1 MNAGSPGTV
10 GVSPGQLQRELAY
23 YQRECNDLGARL
35 LRLQEEQSQAFRE
48 ARRSRTLAK
57 LIREAHRLADT
68 VIGPEDLGDRILEIV
83 IDNTMCDRA
92 ALLVEETPGSRVFR
106 VTHAIGLREKA
117 TSPVTLPSVPEFFF
131 TTAQSRIEPPA
142 YELTGILQLPYV
154 LWAYDRTTGHALMIG
169 NRSEANVSRA
179 FEAGDQELIEGGLSV
194 YIDVLARKQAEQELR
209 RAMHAAEQAD
219 EAKAAFLA
227 TLSHEL
233 RTPLNAI
240 IGLADIMSSKRS
252 PALTAERSGAYAA
265 EIAGSGRHLLR
276 LINDILDYS
285 GIARGHLA
293 IQPEWIRL
301 EHAVGA
307 AIRAAQGM
315 AEERGVTL
323 STSPIDPAFGL
334 LVDSVRFRQIL
345 DNLIGNAIKFTPPE
359 GQVAV
364 DVEFGANNSI
374 QISVRDTGIG
384 MRSEDIA
391 IAMEPFRQLDNALTR
406 KTAGTGLGLPITKG
420 LVEAHGGT
428 IVIESEPGQGT
439 IVRIVFPAALGSAGQ
454 TEKPTAKR

>member
-1 MNAGSPGTV
+1 MNDGSRRAV
-10 GVSPGQLQRELAY
+10 SVSPGQLERELAY

-83 IDNTMCDRA
+83 VDNAMCDRA
-92 ALLVEETPGSRVFR
+92 ALLVEETAGSRSFR

-117 TSPVTLPSVPEFFF
+117 TAPVTLPSVPDFFF

-154 LWAYDRTTGHALMIG
+154 LWAYDRMTGHALMIG

-209 RAMHAAEQAD
+209 RAMRAAEQAD
-219 EAKAAFLA
+219 EAKATFLA

-240 IGLADIMSSKRS
+240 IGLADILSSMR
-252 PALTAERSGAYAA
+252 PAALTIERSVAYAT

-285 GIARGHLA
+285 SIARGHLA

-307 AIRAAQGM
+307 AVRAARGI
-315 AEERGVTL
+315 AEQRGVTL
-323 STSPIDPAFGL
+323 SMSPIDRTFGL
-334 LVDSVRFRQIL
+334 LVDSVRLRQIL
-345 DNLIGNAIKFTPPE
+345 DNLIGNAIKFTPQG
-359 GQVAV
+359 GQIAV
-364 DVEFGANNSI
+364 EIEVGTDRSI
-374 QISVRDTGIG
+374 QLLVRDTGIG
-384 MRSEDIA
+384 MRAEEIT
-391 IAMEPFRQLDNALTR
+391 IAMEPFRQLENALIR
-406 KTAGTGLGLPITKG
+406 KAAGTGLGLPITKG
-420 LVEAHGGT
+420 LVEAHGGSL
-428 IVIESEPGQGT
+428 VIASEPGDGT
-439 IVRIVFPAALGSAGQ
+439 TVRIIFPATLVSPEPPARQ
-454 TEKPTAKR
+454 

>member
-1 MNAGSPGTV
+1 
-10 GVSPGQLQRELAY
+10 LERELAY

-68 VIGPEDLGDRILEIV
+68 VISPEDLGDRILEIV
-83 IDNTMCDRA
+83 VDNAMCDRA
-92 ALLVEETPGSRVFR
+92 ALLVEETPGSRAFR

-117 TSPVTLPSVPEFFF
+117 TTPIMLPSVPDFFF

-154 LWAYDRTTGHALMIG
+154 LWAYDRTTGQALMIA

-194 YIDVLARKQAEQELR
+194 YIDVRARKQAEQELR
-209 RAMHAAEQAD
+209 RAMRAAEQAD

-240 IGLADIMSSKRS
+240 IGLADILSAKRPS
-252 PALTAERSGAYAA
+252 ALTPERSVAYAT

-307 AIRAAQGM
+307 AVRAAHGM
-315 AEERGVTL
+315 AADRGVTL
-323 STSPIDPAFGL
+323 SMSPIDPAFGL

-345 DNLIGNAIKFTPPE
+345 DNLIGNAIKFTPQE
-359 GQVAV
+359 GQVI
-364 DVEFGANNSI
+364 VEVEVEADRSI
-374 QISVRDTGIG
+374 HILVRDTGIG
-384 MRSEDIA
+384 MRPEEIA
-391 IAMEPFRQLDNALTR
+391 IAMEPFRQLENALTR
-406 KTAGTGLGLPITKG
+406 RTAGTGLGLPITKG
-420 LVEAHGGT
+420 LVEAHDGSLT
-428 IVIESEPGQGT
+428 VTSEPGRGT
-439 IVRIVFPAALGSAGQ
+439 TVRIVFPAALGSPGEPVSRK
-454 TEKPTAKR
+454 TKR

>member
-1 MNAGSPGTV
+1 MKAGARGAV
-10 GVSPGQLQRELAY
+10 GVSPGQLERELAY
-23 YQRECNDLGARL
+23 YQRECNNLGARL

-92 ALLVEETPGSRVFR
+92 ALLVEDAPGSRVFR

-117 TSPVTLPSVPEFFF
+117 TSPMTLPSVPEFFF

-154 LWAYDRTTGHALMIG
+154 LWGYDRTTGHALMIG

-240 IGLADIMSSKRS
+240 IGLADIMHSKRS

-293 IQPEWIRL
+293 IQPEWVRL

-307 AIRAAQGM
+307 AIRAAQWM
-315 AEERGVTL
+315 AEERRVTL

-345 DNLIGNAIKFTPPE
+345 DNLIGNAIKFTPPD

-364 DVEFGANNSI
+364 DVEVGADGSI

-420 LVEAHGGT
+420 LVEAHGGAV
-428 IVIESEPGQGT
+428 VIESEPGQGT
-439 IVRIVFPAALGSAGQ
+439 TVRIVFPAPLGSPGR
-454 TEKPTAKR
+454 TERPTAKR

>member
-1 MNAGSPGTV
+1 MSGDPQRAA
-10 GVSPGQLQRELAY
+10 GVSPGQLERELAY
-23 YQRECNDLGARL
+23 YQRECNDLGSRL

-68 VIGPEDLGDRILEIV
+68 VIGPDDLGDRILEIV
-83 IDNTMCDRA
+83 IDNAMCDRA
-92 ALLVEETPGSRVFR
+92 ALLVEETRGSRIFR
-106 VTHAIGLREKA
+106 VTHAIGLRERSA
-117 TSPVTLPSVPEFFF
+117 APITLPSVPGFFF

-240 IGLADIMSSKRS
+240 IGLADILSSQRPS
-252 PALTAERSGAYAA
+252 ALTVERSVAYAA
-265 EIAGSGRHLLR
+265 EIAGSGRHLLH

-285 GIARGHLA
+285 GIARGHLTV
-293 IQPEWIRL
+293 QPEWIRL

-307 AIRAAQGM
+307 AVRAAQGM
-315 AEERGVTL
+315 AEDRGVAL
-323 STSPIDPAFGL
+323 SMSPIDPAFGL

-345 DNLIGNAIKFTPPE
+345 DNLIGNAIKFTPQG
-359 GQVAV
+359 GQVTV
-364 DVEFGANNSI
+364 DVEIGADKATRLL
-374 QISVRDTGIG
+374 VRDTGIG
-384 MRSEDIA
+384 MRPEDIA
-391 IAMEPFRQLDNALTR
+391 IAMEPFRQLENALTR

-420 LVEAHGGT
+420 LVEAHGGSLAIT
-428 IVIESEPGQGT
+428 SEPGSGT
-439 IVRIVFPAALGSAGQ
+439 TVCIVFPAALASPGRAVGPPAG
-454 TEKPTAKR
+454 R

>member
-1 MNAGSPGTV
+1 MNTRSRSAV
-10 GVSPGQLQRELAY
+10 GASPGQLERELAY

-48 ARRSRTLAK
+48 ARRSRTLTK

-68 VIGPEDLGDRILEIV
+68 VIGPADLGDTILEIV
-83 IDNTMCDRA
+83 VDNAMCDRA
-92 ALLVEETPGSRVFR
+92 ALLVEEAPGSRVFR

-117 TSPVTLPSVPEFFF
+117 PSPIMLPSVPDFFF
-131 TTAQSRIEPPA
+131 TTAQTRIEPPA

-154 LWAYDRTTGHALMIG
+154 LWAYDRTTGYALMIG
-169 NRSEANVSRA
+169 NRSEANVNRA

-194 YIDVLARKQAEQELR
+194 YIDVLARKQAEHELR
-209 RAMHAAEQAD
+209 RAMRAAEQAD
-219 EAKAAFLA
+219 EAKATFLA

-233 RTPLNAI
+233 RTPLNSI
-240 IGLADIMSSKRS
+240 IGLADIMSSKRPS
-252 PALTAERSGAYAA
+252 ALTVQRSGTYAA

-301 EHAVGA
+301 EHSVGA

-315 AEERGVTL
+315 AEQRGVTL
-323 STSPIDPAFGL
+323 SMSPVDSAVGI
-334 LVDSVRFRQIL
+334 LVDSLRFRQIL
-345 DNLIGNAIKFTPPE
+345 DNLIGNAIKFTPQD
-359 GQVAV
+359 GKVII
-364 DVEFGANNSI
+364 DVEIGADKSI
-374 QISVRDTGIG
+374 EILVKDTGIG
-384 MRSEDIA
+384 MRPEDIA

-420 LVEAHGGT
+420 LVEAHGGSLA
-428 IVIESEPGQGT
+428 IESEPGRGT
-439 IVRIVFPAALGSAGQ
+439 IVRVMFPAALGTPGRTGNPA
-454 TEKPTAKR
+454 TKR

>member
-1 MNAGSPGTV
+1 MNSGSRRTV
-10 GVSPGQLQRELAY
+10 GVPPGQLERELAY

-83 IDNTMCDRA
+83 IDNAMCDRA
-92 ALLVEETPGSRVFR
+92 ALLVEEIPGNRSFR
-106 VTHAIGLREKA
+106 VTHAIGLREKMA
-117 TSPVTLPSVPEFFF
+117 TPITLPSVPEFFF

-154 LWAYDRTTGHALMIG
+154 LWAYDRMTGHALMIG

-209 RAMHAAEQAD
+209 RAMRAAEQAD

-240 IGLADIMSSKRS
+240 IGLADILSSKRA
-252 PALTAERSGAYAA
+252 PALTVERSVAYAG

-307 AIRAAQGM
+307 AVRAADGM
-315 AEERGVTL
+315 AVERGVAL
-323 STSPIDPAFGL
+323 SMSPIDPAFGL
-334 LVDSVRFRQIL
+334 LVDSVRLRQIL
-345 DNLIGNAIKFTPPE
+345 DNLIGNAIKFTPQGGE
-359 GQVAV
+359 VAV
-364 DVEFGANNSI
+364 DVEIGTDKSI
-374 QISVRDTGIG
+374 QLLVTDTGIG
-384 MRSEDIA
+384 MRPEEIA
-391 IAMEPFRQLDNALTR
+391 IAMEPFRQLENALTR
-406 KTAGTGLGLPITKG
+406 TTAGTGLGLPITKG
-420 LVEAHGGT
+420 LVEAHGGSLAIT
-428 IVIESEPGQGT
+428 SEPGGGT
-439 IVRIVFPAALGSAGQ
+439 IVRIIFPAALGSSERADRP
-454 TEKPTAKR
+454 KAKR

>member
-1 MNAGSPGTV
+1 MNADSRGAV
-10 GVSPGQLQRELAY
+10 GVSPGRLERELAY

-83 IDNTMCDRA
+83 VDNSMCDRA
-92 ALLVEETPGSRVFR
+92 ALLIEEAPGSRVFR
-106 VTHAIGLREKA
+106 VTHAIGLRERA
-117 TSPVTLPSVPEFFF
+117 TSPVSMPSVPDFFF
-131 TTAQSRIEPPA
+131 TTAQTRIEPPA

-240 IGLADIMSSKRS
+240 IGLADIMAAKRRS
-252 PALTAERSGAYAA
+252 ADLTAERSGAYAA

-293 IQPEWIRL
+293 IQPEWVRL

-307 AIRAAQGM
+307 AIRAAQGL
-315 AEERGVTL
+315 AGDRNVAL
-323 STSPIDPAFGL
+323 STSPIDPGFGL

-345 DNLIGNAIKFTPPE
+345 DNLIGNAIKFTPQ
-359 GQVAV
+359 GGRVTV
-364 DVEFGANNSI
+364 DVEVGADGSI
-374 QISVRDTGIG
+374 RISVRDTGIG
-384 MRSEDIA
+384 MRPEDIA
-391 IAMEPFRQLDNALTR
+391 IAMEPFRQLENALTR
-406 KTAGTGLGLPITKG
+406 KAAGTGLGLPITKG

-428 IVIESEPGQGT
+428 LAIESEPGQGT
-439 IVRIVFPAALGSAGQ
+439 TVRLEFPAALGSPGRQ
-454 TEKPTAKR
+454 KLPKG

>member
-1 MNAGSPGTV
+1 MNDSSRRAV
-10 GVSPGQLQRELAY
+10 GVSPGQLERELAY

-68 VIGPEDLGDRILEIV
+68 VISPEDLGDRILEIV
-83 IDNTMCDRA
+83 VDNAMCDRA
-92 ALLVEETPGSRVFR
+92 ALLVEEAPGSRAFR
-106 VTHAIGLREKA
+106 VTHAIGLRERTTA
-117 TSPVTLPSVPEFFF
+117 PITLPSVPNFFF

-154 LWAYDRTTGHALMIG
+154 LWAYDRTTGQALMIG

-219 EAKAAFLA
+219 EAKATFLA

-240 IGLADIMSSKRS
+240 IGLAEILSSKRPS
-252 PALTAERSGAYAA
+252 ALTPERSVAYAT

-307 AIRAAQGM
+307 AVRAAHGM
-315 AEERGVTL
+315 AAGRGVTL
-323 STSPIDPAFGL
+323 SMSPIDPAFGL
-334 LVDSVRFRQIL
+334 LVDSLRFRQIL
-345 DNLIGNAIKFTPPE
+345 DNLIGNAIKFTPRE
-359 GQVAV
+359 GQVIV
-364 DVEFGANNSI
+364 DLEIGADGSI
-374 QISVRDTGIG
+374 HILVRDTGIG
-384 MRSEDIA
+384 MRPEEIA
-391 IAMEPFRQLDNALTR
+391 IAMEPFRQLENALTR
-406 KTAGTGLGLPITKG
+406 RTAGTGLGLPITKG
-420 LVEAHGGT
+420 LVEAHGGSLT
-428 IVIESEPGQGT
+428 VTSEPGRGT
-439 IVRIVFPAALGSAGQ
+439 TVRIVFPAALGSPGEPASRK
-454 TEKPTAKR
+454 TKR

>member
-1 MNAGSPGTV
+1 MSAGSRGAV
-10 GVSPGQLQRELAY
+10 GVSPGQLERELAY

-92 ALLVEETPGSRVFR
+92 ALLVEDTPGSRVFR
-106 VTHAIGLREKA
+106 VTHAIGLREKT
-117 TSPVTLPSVPEFFF
+117 TSPMTLPSVPEFFF

-315 AEERGVTL
+315 AEERDVTL

-345 DNLIGNAIKFTPPE
+345 DNLIGNAIKFTPPD

-364 DVEFGANNSI
+364 DVAFGADNSI

-384 MRSEDIA
+384 MRSQDIA

-420 LVEAHGGT
+420 LVEAHGGAV
-428 IVIESEPGQGT
+428 VIESEPGQGT
-439 IVRIVFPAALGSAGQ
+439 TVRIVFPAALGSPGR

>member
-1 MNAGSPGTV
+1 MITGSRGAV
-10 GVSPGQLQRELAY
+10 GVSPGQLERELAY

-68 VIGPEDLGDRILEIV
+68 VIGAEDLGDRILEIV
-83 IDNTMCDRA
+83 IDNSMCDRA
-92 ALLVEETPGSRVFR
+92 ALLVEEVPGSRVFR

-117 TSPVTLPSVPEFFF
+117 TSPITLPSVPEFFF

-252 PALTAERSGAYAA
+252 SALAEERSGTYAA
-265 EIAGSGRHLLR
+265 EIASSGRHLLR

-285 GIARGHLA
+285 SIARGHLA

-301 EHAVGA
+301 EHAVGG

-315 AEERGVTL
+315 AEERGITL
-323 STSPIDPAFGL
+323 SVSPIDPAFGL

-345 DNLIGNAIKFTPPE
+345 DNLIGNAIKFTPPD
-359 GQVAV
+359 GQIAV
-364 DVEFGANNSI
+364 DIEVGAESSI
-374 QISVRDTGIG
+374 QISVSDTGIG

-406 KTAGTGLGLPITKG
+406 KIAGTGLGLPITKG
-420 LVEAHGGT
+420 LVEAHGGA
-428 IVIESEPGQGT
+428 VMIESEPGRGT
-439 IVRIVFPAALGSAGQ
+439 TVRIVFPASLGSSGRPGR
-454 TEKPTAKR
+454 PTAKR

>member
-1 MNAGSPGTV
+1 M
-10 GVSPGQLQRELAY
+10 
-23 YQRECNDLGARL
+23 
-35 LRLQEEQSQAFRE
+35 
-48 ARRSRTLAK
+48 
-57 LIREAHRLADT
+57 
-68 VIGPEDLGDRILEIV
+68 
-83 IDNTMCDRA
+83 
-92 ALLVEETPGSRVFR
+92 
-106 VTHAIGLREKA
+106 THAIGLREKA
-117 TSPVTLPSVPEFFF
+117 TTPITLPSVPDFFF

-154 LWAYDRTTGHALMIG
+154 LWAYDRTTGQALMIA

-209 RAMHAAEQAD
+209 RAMRAAEQAD

-240 IGLADIMSSKRS
+240 IGLADILSAKRPS
-252 PALTAERSGAYAA
+252 ALTPERSVAYAT

-307 AIRAAQGM
+307 AVRAAHGM
-315 AEERGVTL
+315 AAERGVTL
-323 STSPIDPAFGL
+323 SMSPIDPAFGL
-334 LVDSVRFRQIL
+334 LVDLGPLPPDPRQP
-345 DNLIGNAIKFTPPE
+345 DRQC
-359 GQVAV
+359 GQVH
-364 DVEFGANNSI
+364 
-374 QISVRDTGIG
+374 
-384 MRSEDIA
+384 
-391 IAMEPFRQLDNALTR
+391 
-406 KTAGTGLGLPITKG
+406 TAGGAGHRRSRGRSGQIDP
-420 LVEAHGGT
+420 H
-428 IVIESEPGQGT
+428 PGQGHRDRNAAGGDRDRDGA
-439 IVRIVFPAALGSAGQ
+439 VPPARERLDPQNGGHRIGAADHKRPRRSPWRLPSRSRASRAAARPCASCFPQPWAAPESRSAGRRSA
-454 TEKPTAKR
+454 ERPPRR

>member
-1 MNAGSPGTV
+1 MNGGSRRLSGA
-10 GVSPGQLQRELAY
+10 SPGQLERELAY

-68 VIGPEDLGDRILEIV
+68 VIGPDDLGDRILEV
-83 IDNTMCDRA
+83 VVDNAMCDRA
-92 ALLVEETPGSRVFR
+92 ALLVEEAPGNRNFR
-106 VTHAIGLREKA
+106 VTHAIGLREA
-117 TSPVTLPSVPEFFF
+117 AASPITLPSVPDFFF

-154 LWAYDRTTGHALMIG
+154 LWAYDRTTGHALMLG

-179 FEAGDQELIEGGLSV
+179 FEPGDQELIEGGLSV

-240 IGLADIMSSKRS
+240 IGLADILSSKRS
-252 PALTAERSGAYAA
+252 STMTAERSHAYGA
-265 EIAGSGRHLLR
+265 EIAGSGRHLLH
-276 LINDILDYS
+276 LINGILDYS
-285 GIARGHLA
+285 AIGRGHLA
-293 IQPEWIRL
+293 VQPEWVRL
-301 EHAVGA
+301 EHAVGVA
-307 AIRAAQGM
+307 VRAAQGM

-323 STSPIDPAFGL
+323 SVSSIDPAFGL
-334 LVDSVRFRQIL
+334 FVDSIRLRQIL
-345 DNLIGNAIKFTPPE
+345 DNLIGNAIKFTPHE
-359 GQVAV
+359 GRVTI
-364 DVEFGANNSI
+364 DVEIAADKSI
-374 QISVRDTGIG
+374 HILVSDTGIG
-384 MRSEDIA
+384 MRPEDIA
-391 IAMEPFRQLDNALTR
+391 IAMEPFRQLENPLTR
-406 KTAGTGLGLPITKG
+406 KAAGTGLGLPITKG

-428 IVIESEPGQGT
+428 LTIVSEPGRGT
-439 IVRIVFPAALGSAGQ
+439 VVRIVFPGDLGSSGRMDTPKA
-454 TEKPTAKR
+454 ER

>member
-1 MNAGSPGTV
+1 
-10 GVSPGQLQRELAY
+10 
-23 YQRECNDLGARL
+23 
-35 LRLQEEQSQAFRE
+35 
-48 ARRSRTLAK
+48 
-57 LIREAHRLADT
+57 
-68 VIGPEDLGDRILEIV
+68 
-83 IDNTMCDRA
+83 
-92 ALLVEETPGSRVFR
+92 

-117 TSPVTLPSVPEFFF
+117 TTPIMLPSVPDFFF

-154 LWAYDRTTGHALMIG
+154 LWAYDRMTGQALMIA

-194 YIDVLARKQAEQELR
+194 YIDVRARKQAEQELR
-209 RAMHAAEQAD
+209 RAMRAAEQAD

-240 IGLADIMSSKRS
+240 IGLADILSAKRPS
-252 PALTAERSGAYAA
+252 ALTPERSVAYAT

-307 AIRAAQGM
+307 AVRAAHGM
-315 AEERGVTL
+315 AAERGVTL
-323 STSPIDPAFGL
+323 SMSPIDPAFGL

-345 DNLIGNAIKFTPPE
+345 DNLIGNAVKFTPQE
-359 GQVAV
+359 GQVI
-364 DVEFGANNSI
+364 VEIEVEADRSI
-374 QISVRDTGIG
+374 HILVRDTGIG
-384 MRSEDIA
+384 MRPEEIA
-391 IAMEPFRQLDNALTR
+391 IAMEPFRQLENALTR
-406 KTAGTGLGLPITKG
+406 RTAGTGLGLPITKG
-420 LVEAHGGT
+420 LVEAHGGALT
-428 IVIESEPGQGT
+428 VTSEPGRGT
-439 IVRIVFPAALGSAGQ
+439 TVRIMFPAALGSPG
-454 TEKPTAKR
+454 EPTSRKTKR

>member
-1 MNAGSPGTV
+1 M
-10 GVSPGQLQRELAY
+10 SPGQLERELAY

-68 VIGPEDLGDRILEIV
+68 VIGPDDLGDQILEIV
-83 IDNTMCDRA
+83 VDNAMCDRA
-92 ALLVEETPGSRVFR
+92 ALLVEETPGSRTFR

-117 TSPVTLPSVPEFFF
+117 SSPITLPSVPDFFF
-131 TTAQSRIEPPA
+131 TTAQTRIEPPA

-154 LWAYDRTTGHALMIG
+154 LWAYDRMTGHALMIG

-209 RAMHAAEQAD
+209 RAMRAAEQAD

-240 IGLADIMSSKRS
+240 IGLADILSSKRPS
-252 PALTAERSGAYAA
+252 ALTAERSGAYAA

-307 AIRAAQGM
+307 AVRAAQGM
-315 AEERGVTL
+315 AEERGVAL
-323 STSPIDPAFGL
+323 SMTPIDPAFGL

-345 DNLIGNAIKFTPPE
+345 DNLIGNAIKFTPQG
-359 GQVAV
+359 GQVT
-364 DVEFGANNSI
+364 VEAIAADTSVRLL
-374 QISVRDTGIG
+374 VRDTGIG
-384 MRSEDIA
+384 MRPEDIA
-391 IAMEPFRQLDNALTR
+391 VAMEPFRQLENAVTR
-406 KTAGTGLGLPITKG
+406 KAAGTGLGLPITKG
-420 LVEAHGGT
+420 LVEAHGGSLAIT
-428 IVIESEPGQGT
+428 SEPGRGT
-439 IVRIVFPAALGSAGQ
+439 TVCVEFPADLGSPGRTDSPKAGG
-454 TEKPTAKR
+454 